1 MKKKLML
8 TALVLGAG
16 SMMLTGFDSAA
27 TAEDVMAN
35 YMEASKT
42 ISSFQAD
49 VDMNLDV
56 GLAINMDGVNMN
68 MYISLLGDMAMDY
81 LKDPMSVKVDGSMTL
96 SVPGEDTENV
106 SMQVYMVPGDQGDW
120 ECYAYADDGSESE
133 WEYTSI
139 PADQMEQILAL
150 ANSAELDYSQLPG
163 TTTLAEE
170 AADVNGITCYELTN
184 TMTYADLEPI
194 INQALEATGETEDT
208 EEIQS
213 TLSMVGMA
221 LDGVQL
227 NTIIDIDAET
237 YLPMKVRIDLK
248 GSDFSML
255 SQILAYSF
263 ADTDDE
269 GNAVFPEISL
279 DLGDLYMEFIY
290 DYTEPAEITVPE
302 EGLAA
307 KADSDGDDTLIE
319 LEDKLMDEIAE

>member
-1 MKKKLML
+1 MKKKIML

-42 ISSFQAD
+42 ISGFQAD
-49 VDMNLDV
+49 VDMNLAV

-68 MYISLLGDMAMDY
+68 MDISLLSDMAMDY
-81 LKDPMSVKVDGSMTL
+81 LKDPMSVKIDGSMTL

-120 ECYAYADDGSESE
+120 ECYAYANDGSEGE

-163 TTTLAEE
+163 TTTLAGE
-170 AADVNGITCYELTN
+170 AADVNGISCYELTN

-194 INQALEATGETEDT
+194 ITQALEATGETEDI

-213 TLSMVGMA
+213 ALSMAGMA

-279 DLGDLYMEFIY
+279 DLSDLYMEFIY
-290 DYTEPAEITVPE
+290 DYTEPAEFAVPE

>member
-1 MKKKLML
+1 M
-8 TALVLGAG
+8 
-16 SMMLTGFDSAA
+16 
-27 TAEDVMAN
+27 
-35 YMEASKT
+35 
-42 ISSFQAD
+42 
-49 VDMNLDV
+49 
-56 GLAINMDGVNMN
+56 NMD
-68 MYISLLGDMAMDY
+68 ISLLGDMAMDY